1 MREEYDFKPA
11 KRGAVI
17 ATPNKKR
24 ITIYI
29 DDDIIEIFKRQAE
42 EKGMGYQ
49 TLINNALRQASSKEP
64 LTIESLRRVLR
75 EEFHLV

>member
-1 MREEYDFKPA
+1 MREEYDFKSG

-49 TLINNALRQASSKEP
+49 TLINNTLRQASSKEP

-75 EEFHLV
+75 EELHIA